1 MIYMSEWW
9 FWFYLQFCS
18 SLFLHSLEVKVSCKI
33 VEPVFRTILRSAINS
48 LVICLVMAILNNR
61 LDTRHWLEMQAAI
74 EDGSANSE
82 FLSSLNSRL
91 QTNDGESRLAFRE
104 AMIQYVDNGQH
115 RLIDLVRRI
124 LQLKND
130 GYEEDVDKVLD
141 KIGEIVESWMP
152 S

>member
-1 MIYMSEWW
+1 
-9 FWFYLQFCS
+9 
-18 SLFLHSLEVKVSCKI
+18 
-33 VEPVFRTILRSAINS
+33 
-48 LVICLVMAILNNR
+48 MAILNKR
-61 LDTRHWLEMQAAI
+61 LDTQNWREIQAAI

-104 AMIQYVDNGQH
+104 AMIEYVDNGKH

-130 GYEEDVDKVLD
+130 GYGEDVDKVLD

>member
-1 MIYMSEWW
+1 MNGVFRFIYNFTRRFS
-9 FWFYLQFCS
+9 YILYNS
-18 SLFLHSLEVKVSCKI
+18 KSCQT
-33 VEPVFRTILRSAINS
+33 VEPVFPTIPRSAINT
-48 LVICLVMAILNNR
+48 LFIFLVMAILNKR
-61 LDTRHWLEMQAAI
+61 LDTQNWHEIQAAI

-104 AMIQYVDNGQH
+104 AMIEYVDSGKH